1 MTNQTTRRNVITGAA
16 ALPLL
21 PAAALA
27 ASVTLPLL
35 PVAAFAMPGNATDT
49 AWSAYEAAKANYEAA
64 HRDFEAMEAS
74 LPEHLKIS
82 AHPGNPL
89 DWKPGEWQKKVDAWK
104 RGRAELGT
112 EAPGEACDKA
122 ADRQNNAE
130 AAVLDTPGTSLTDIE
145 RKLAIVS
152 GWNGDNDIP
161 AELVDGILADVRSLN
176 REGVS

>member
-1 MTNQTTRRNVITGAA
+1 MTTTRRTVIAGAA

-27 ASVTLPLL
+27 VPVTLPLL
-35 PVAAFAMPGNATDT
+35 PVPAFATPGNATDT

-64 HRDFEAMEAS
+64 HRDFEAMEDS
-74 LPEHLKIS
+74 LPEHLKLS

-89 DWKPGEWQKKVDAWK
+89 NWKQGEWGKRLDAWK
-104 RGRAELGT
+104 RGRDELGT

-122 ADRQNNAE
+122 AGRQNDAE
-130 AAVLDTPGTSLTDIE
+130 KAVLDTPGTSLTDVE

-152 GWNGDNDIP
+152 GWNVDNDIP
-161 AELVDGILADVRSLN
+161 AKLVDGILADVRSLL
-176 REGVS
+176 GVES